1 MKNII
6 KYIFA
11 TIALIIPLQ
20 ALWQFSF
27 IDWDFYYSW
36 GWGNSNTVNL
46 DYWPTLKDSIEYNRQ
61 GGLQTILGLFMPKT
75 ELYLDDGNPSVLFY
89 LKTIV
94 NTLLSFVS
102 LVALILMIAAFYMI
116 FFRKDD
122 AGITTAKQMIKWIVI
137 ALAIIWLSRIIVSF
151 LYRFETQS
159 TDLSFYSTI
168 LNSLI

>member
-20 ALWQFSF
+20 TLWQFSF
-27 IDWDFYYSW
+27 IDWDFYYAW
-36 GWGNSNTVNL
+36 GWWNSNTVNL

-137 ALAIIWLSRIIVSF
+137 ALVIIWLSRIIVSF